1 MPASAPSMQ
10 NRLLKKSIRY
20 YPAKANMRITVS
32 LEYKKAESYIKQI
45 PTLFEQNG
53 ELIFHKRN
61 IVKRMRTPYGEWIV
75 KRYKRPFMLQRLAY
89 TFWRKSKA
97 HRAFLFA
104 SHLRSLN
111 INTPKEVACIEIYKG
126 GLFCEGYFISL
137 PCEWPALFDE
147 MVGERKVFDQQLAD
161 ATAAFF
167 VTLHQKGVLHGD
179 LNLDNILCK
188 NSGTKGVE
196 FSLIDTNRTRFV
208 SQPTQVMCLTNLVRV
223 THRRDLLRYIVN
235 RYANLRGWSAERSTD
250 FVIAKLEQFEHRK
263 AIKKNIKRVFLSLK
277 TESTI

>member
-1 MPASAPSMQ
+1 
-10 NRLLKKSIRY
+10 
-20 YPAKANMRITVS
+20 MRIIVS
-32 LEYKKAESYIKQI
+32 PRYKKAEYYIKQI

-53 ELIFHKRN
+53 EVIFHKRN
-61 IVKRMRTPYGEWIV
+61 IVKRMETPYGEWIV
-75 KRYKRPFMLQRLAY
+75 KRYKRPILLQRLAY

-111 INTPKEVACIEIYKG
+111 INTPEEVACIEIFKG
-126 GLFCEGYFISL
+126 GLFCEGFFISL

-147 MVGERKVFDQQLAD
+147 MVGERKVFDHQLAD

-167 VTLHQKGVLHGD
+167 VTLHQKGILHGD

-188 NSGTKGVE
+188 KYGAEGTE

-208 SQPTQVMCLTNLVRV
+208 SQPTQAMCLTNLVRV
-223 THRRDLLRYIVN
+223 THRRDLLRYIVK
-235 RYANLRGWSAERSTD
+235 RYAYLRGWPAEKSIE
-250 FVIAKLEQFEHRK
+250 FVITKLEEFEHHK
-263 AIKKNIKRVFLSLK
+263 ALKKNIKRISTLK
-277 TESTI
+277 LKVPHEV